1 MNSGKQAE
9 CKVKGLLRGKVDVE
23 RCMGELRESLAFGK
37 FKSFI
42 RGQFSGS
49 LSSLRPMTL
58 LCSLLVNLS
67 QYLPLGYRHTP

>member
-1 MNSGKQAE
+1 
-9 CKVKGLLRGKVDVE
+9 
-23 RCMGELRESLAFGK
+23 MGELRESLAFGK

-67 QYLPLGYRHTP
+67 QYLPLGCRHTP